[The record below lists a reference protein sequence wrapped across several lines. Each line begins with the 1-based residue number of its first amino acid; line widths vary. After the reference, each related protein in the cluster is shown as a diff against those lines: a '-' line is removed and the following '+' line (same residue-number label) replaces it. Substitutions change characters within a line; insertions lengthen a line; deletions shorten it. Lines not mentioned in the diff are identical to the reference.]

1 MNLKINSLLFAFG
14 LVLFAT
20 PAAAQLERTV
30 SSWSEENTVG
40 HDSIDVNGLFVTH
53 KRPADY
59 PYMEGSPTY
68 TVSVNHSYSAIYND
82 VNWWKGQV
90 NFTSFEFEDGKEVEV
105 DIASKD
111 EMKTFEVLPHFA
123 EVSVEQTSPY
133 SIKLRLSKANQ
144 KLTLIANGKYKGD
157 VLHIFANSIDHE
169 APVLNEQDIATVEK
183 KGYLSDRK
191 RKLLYFGKGYF
202 NVSNRI
208 SGTNGTLNRIGN
220 WQIYLAPGAVVEG
233 QMRLSGVNG
242 AKLSG
247 RGMLMNTVKQIV
259 LDINGQ
265 NSTVDGILIHGHRG
279 SSWCTTVTY
288 CKNVSFNNVKII
300 TTRYASVDGLDVVN
314 SSDCHFENMFIRS
327 CDDAVA
333 IKAGGTNSPAN
344 GTPNKNLFFNRMQL
358 WNDCNNAFGLGAETR
373 APYENIH
380 LTNSEVLFSYDDPY
394 NHEQL
399 DERSAMNICCLHGT
413 TFKNISFENI
423 YVNRCERLIGLGF
436 KSSFWFG
443 SIQGDQS
450 YPGEISG
457 VTFKNITSPNNSG
470 STIANQIHLYGWE
483 ATDGTTPKK
492 VTNIT
497 FDNVLIE
504 GKLLNNENDAHIVK
518 NSMVDNL
525 HFTQTDGI
533 HTAQSHNEVVSLSTA
548 QGTPFLLEGRG
559 ASPAWTLYSYEGSAL
574 KRGNGAEVPTIGL
587 PRAHYLLRVVMADG
601 NSQTFKVTVK

>member
-1 MNLKINSLLFAFG
+1 MNKNICKQLLVAVGLFLTPFQLFAQTDQSFRLWTAKNSTG
-14 LVLFAT
+14 
-20 PAAAQLERTV
+20 Q
-30 SSWSEENTVG
+30 
-40 HDSIDVNGLFVTH
+40 DSVDVEKVFVTH
-53 KRPADY
+53 QRPQTY
-59 PYMEGSPTY
+59 PYMEGTPAY
-68 TVSVNHSYSAIYND
+68 NVAVNHSYSAVYND
-82 VNWWKGQV
+82 KNYWKSQV
-90 NFTSFEFEDGKEVEV
+90 DFTSFEFEDGKDIVI
-105 DIASKD
+105 DIASKN
-111 EMKTFEVLPHFA
+111 EITSFEILPKFA
-123 EVSVEQTSPY
+123 EVEASKTSKHSVQL
-133 SIKLRLSKANQ
+133 KLNKANQ
-144 KLTLIANGKYKGD
+144 QLTLVINDDYKGD
-157 VLHIFANSIDHE
+157 VLHIFANSIDHD
-169 APVLNEQDIATVEK
+169 APKIDKSKLKN
-183 KGYLSDRK
+183 GYLYDTKQKLHYFAPGYYNLSNKFANGILQVLGDRK
-191 RKLLYFGKGYF
+191 
-202 NVSNRI
+202 
-208 SGTNGTLNRIGN
+208 
-220 WQIYLAPGAVVEG
+220 IYLAAGAVVEG
-233 QMRLSGVNG
+233 QLGITNGNG
-242 AKLSG
+242 AKIYG
-247 RGMLMNTVKQIV
+247 RGMIMNAENNKIV
-259 LDINGQ
+259 LALG
-265 NSTVDGILIHGHRG
+265 STKKASVEGILVHGHRSPG
-279 SSWCTTVTY
+279 WCTTISNSNNVT
-288 CKNVSFNNVKII
+288 FENVKII
-300 TTRYASVDGLDVVN
+300 TTRYASTDGIDI
-314 SSDCHFENMFIRS
+314 SGGQDCKFENVFIRS
-327 CDDAVA
+327 CDDGVA
-333 IKAGGTNSPAN
+333 IKGLADASVNPAN
-344 GTPNKNLFFNRMQL
+344 GTANKNLFFNRMQL

-394 NHEQL
+394 HHEQL

-559 ASPAWTLYSYEGSAL
+559 PSPAWTLYSYEGSAL

-587 PRAHYLLRVVMADG
+587 PRAHYLLRVATADG
-601 NSQTFKVTVK
+601 NAQTFKVTVK